1 MVITKTSRPA
11 RGVAC
16 DMKSFRTDSDNPIII
31 PAKSRTVNT
40 KDHFGS
46 GFIDFP
52 CCLALPAG
60 TGHFERAGSPT
71 GSISC

>member
-1 MVITKTSRPA
+1 MVITKISRPA
-11 RGVAC
+11 SGVAC
-16 DMKSFRTDSDNPIII
+16 AMKSFRTDSDNPIII

-52 CCLALPAG
+52 CYQAMPAG
-60 TGHFERAGSPT
+60 TSLRKRAGSPT
-71 GSISC
+71 GSIDC